1 MSNRI
6 LLKIQSRF
14 KDCSTIVIMSF
25 PFASLSKNWSL
36 YHKKQIIQ
44 YLLELW
50 QTDVTQPTDVSTDP
64 VYSNENLSCRPNN
77 LNEETSNA
85 EGLWSSISFHWWI
98 FPSSVAAFSI
108 ENSSPAIIW
117 VVVQKQRWIFSAFE
131 PFGGYWIGITDIEPP
146 NLP

>member
-1 MSNRI
+1 MRNRI
-6 LLKIQSRF
+6 LLKIQF
-14 KDCSTIVIMSF
+14 KF
-25 PFASLSKNWSL
+25 KEWNGSL

-64 VYSNENLSCRPNN
+64 VYSNENLSCRPSN
-77 LNEETSNA
+77 LNEETANA
-85 EGLWSSISFHWWI
+85 EGFWSSISFHWWI
-98 FPSSVAAFSI
+98 FPSTVAAFNI